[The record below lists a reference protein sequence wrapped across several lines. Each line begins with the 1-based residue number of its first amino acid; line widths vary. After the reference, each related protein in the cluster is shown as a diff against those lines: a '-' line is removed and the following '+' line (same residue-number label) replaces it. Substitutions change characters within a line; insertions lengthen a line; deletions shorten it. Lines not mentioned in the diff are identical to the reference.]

1 MDRQEEHGADWRDA
15 QAYAPLIDADRSIFA
30 WEWLRRDPDY
40 RAAAARDG
48 RDGRGVMSADHWG
61 LHRFEDP
68 SRAAPDARPL
78 WRAEHHPF
86 VLKAKAGAL
95 AAPFDAIELG
105 RLAALTSFDAGH
117 GSGEHWLLS
126 DGLRAIRLDLID
138 GTASQGPVELR
149 YILSGR
155 ASANGPL
162 LALRRLLALAE
173 TGRFSRTLHPREAK
187 ARRWILALRTF
198 DALAAGAN
206 QREIAA
212 GLLSED
218 AAEARWRV
226 NAGSLRSQV
235 QRLTRAA
242 RCFAD
247 GGYRA
252 FLR

>member
-1 MDRQEEHGADWRDA
+1 MDRQEDHAADWRDA
-15 QAYAPLIDADRSIFA
+15 QAYAQLIDADRSIFA

-40 RAAAARDG
+40 RAAARIGKDK
-48 RDGRGVMSADHWG
+48 RGVKNADHWG

-68 SRAAPDARPL
+68 LRAAPDARLL
-78 WRAEHHPF
+78 WRAEHHSL
-86 VLKAKAGAL
+86 VLNAKALAP
-95 AAPFDAIELG
+95 AAPTDAIEFG
-105 RLAALTSFDAGH
+105 RLAALATVEAGDAG
-117 GSGEHWLLS
+117 GEHWLLS
-126 DGLRAIRLDLID
+126 DGLRAIRFDLID
-138 GTASQGPVELR
+138 GTASEGPVELH
-149 YILSGR
+149 YMLAGR

-173 TGRFSRTLHPREAK
+173 TGRFSRMLHPREPK
-187 ARRWILALRTF
+187 ARRWILTLRAY
-198 DALAAGAN
+198 DALAAGAT

-226 NAGSLRSQV
+226 NAASLRSQV